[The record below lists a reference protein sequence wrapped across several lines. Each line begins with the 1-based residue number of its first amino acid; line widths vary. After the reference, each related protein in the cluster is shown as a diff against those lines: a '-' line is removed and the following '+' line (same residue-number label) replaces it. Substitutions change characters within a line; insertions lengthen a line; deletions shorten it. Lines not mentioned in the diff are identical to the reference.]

1 MTRIF
6 EKLVSGRGEPRDV
19 QILEDLFGNIKGK
32 AFCLLADSCIMPV
45 QAAFKLFREEFDY
58 IAEKRE
64 PMYKG
69 YKNRWLEE

>member
-1 MTRIF
+1 
-6 EKLVSGRGEPRDV
+6 
-19 QILEDLFGNIKGK
+19 
-32 AFCLLADSCIMPV
+32 MPV

-69 YKNRWLEE
+69 YKNRWVDE